1 MIRLLFIALWTLLLA
16 EFAMAQSSQP
26 IPHPPIGRVER
37 LDASL
42 DALVPAD
49 AQVEVLASGYKWSE
63 GPVWIKDGGYL
74 LFSDVPNNVIMKWK
88 EGEGA
93 TEYLK
98 PSGYTGTAPRG
109 GETGSNGLT
118 IDAEGRLVMCQQ
130 GDRRVARMDAPLDKP
145 APNFVTL
152 ADRFQ
157 GKRLNSP
164 NDLVF
169 HSSGVLFF
177 TDPAYG
183 LEKQWT
189 DPAREIEFAGVHRV
203 GTDGEVTLVTDK
215 LTRPN
220 GIAFSPDEKRLYISQ
235 SDSKAPVWM
244 VFDVSE
250 DGDPVNGRVFF
261 DSSHLAEDRAG
272 SPDGMKIDKQG
283 NLFATGPGGVLVIDP
298 SGKHLGTIITGE
310 RVANCAFG
318 DDGKTLYM
326 TSNMFLCRIRLST
339 TGAGF

>member
-1 MIRLLFIALWTLLLA
+1 MVRI
-16 EFAMAQSSQP
+16 E
-26 IPHPPIGRVER
+26 
-37 LDASL
+37 
-42 DALVPAD
+42 
-49 AQVEVLASGYKWSE
+49 K
-63 GPVWIKDGGYL
+63 
-74 LFSDVPNNVIMKWK
+74 
-88 EGEGA
+88 
-93 TEYLK
+93 
-98 PSGYTGTAPRG
+98 
-109 GETGSNGLT
+109 NG
-118 IDAEGRLVMCQQ
+118 V
-130 GDRRVARMDAPLDKP
+130 
-145 APNFVTL
+145 VTVL
-152 ADRFQ
+152 ADRYQ

-164 NDLVF
+164 NDLVYR
-169 HSSGVLFF
+169 SDGTLFF
-177 TDPAYG
+177 TDPPFG
-183 LEKQWT
+183 LPKVF
-189 DPAREIEFAGVHRV
+189 DDARKELPFSGVYSLK
-203 GTDGEVTLVTDK
+203 DGK
-215 LTRPN
+215 LQLGARDLSGPN